1 MKEPFGLQESDLRA
15 IRGVL
20 ARYPQVDEAILYGS
34 RAKGNYKTGSD
45 IDLTL
50 CGGQELTPAVL
61 RRIMADI
68 DELLLPYTFD
78 LSILERIE
86 DADLLAH
93 IRRVGV
99 LFYDKGET
107 EKR

>member
-1 MKEPFGLQESDLRA
+1 MNEPFGLQESDLWA

-20 ARYPQVDEAILYGS
+20 ALYPQVDKAILYGS

-86 DADLLAH
+86 DAEVLAQ
-93 IRRVGV
+93 IRRVDV
-99 LFYDKGET
+99 PFYDKGKT